1 MSQPIV
7 PECCICMD
15 SINSSINNCTTPCG
29 HRFCFQC
36 LAKALEQNNTCP
48 MCRSVLMEVPD
59 EEETLYS
66 DDDEYETDS
75 DDESVEQF
83 DDDALRAFR
92 GFMQR
97 VEYEPTVSASY
108 PAEAM
113 EVEDSKEDHIDVD
126 EEEEEDED
134 LEEEEDNTTTEEI
147 GIMADVETITETLQ
161 KRGITMLDL
170 VALLTDRPSTKV
182 AKHTD
187 RFMNALETILD
198 KAIDDCDRVAQSQA
212 QVNT

>member
-1 MSQPIV
+1 MSTTNV

-15 SINSSINNCTTPCG
+15 SINSAINNCTTPCG
-29 HRFCFQC
+29 HMFCFQC

-48 MCRSVLMEVPD
+48 MCRAVLMEVPD
-59 EEETLYS
+59 EEETLYT
-66 DDDEYETDS
+66 DEDEYEMDS

-97 VEYEPTVSASY
+97 VESTIASISE

-113 EVEDSKEDHIDVD
+113 EVEDSKEEHAEDL
-126 EEEEEDED
+126 EEEE
-134 LEEEEDNTTTEEI
+134 EEEEDNTTTENVVE
-147 GIMADVETITETLQ
+147 ADVETITETLQ

-170 VALLTDRPSTKV
+170 VALLTDRPSTKI

-198 KAIDDCDRVAQSQA
+198 KAIDDCDREAAQSQA
-212 QVNT
+212 

>member
-1 MSQPIV
+1 
-7 PECCICMD
+7 
-15 SINSSINNCTTPCG
+15 
-29 HRFCFQC
+29 
-36 LAKALEQNNTCP
+36 
-48 MCRSVLMEVPD
+48 MEVPD
-59 EEETLYS
+59 EDLDS

-83 DDDALRAFR
+83 DDDALRSFR
-92 GFMQR
+92 RFMQR
-97 VEYEPTVSASY
+97 VEHEPIVSASY

-113 EVEDSKEDHIDVD
+113 EVEDSKEYHADVD
-126 EEEEEDED
+126 EDEEE

-170 VALLTDRPSTKV
+170 VALLTDRPSTKIT
-182 AKHTD
+182 KHTD

-198 KAIDDCDRVAQSQA
+198 KAIDDCDREAAQSHA
-212 QVNT
+212 

>member
-1 MSQPIV
+1 MSTTNV

-15 SINSSINNCTTPCG
+15 SINSAINNCTTPCG
-29 HRFCFQC
+29 HMFCFQC

-48 MCRSVLMEVPD
+48 MCRAVLMEVPD
-59 EEETLYS
+59 EELDS

-83 DDDALRAFR
+83 DDDTLRAFR

-97 VEYEPTVSASY
+97 VEPTIGSISEPTEEAIEV
-108 PAEAM
+108 AEDA
-113 EVEDSKEDHIDVD
+113 EDAEDD
-126 EEEEEDED
+126 
-134 LEEEEDNTTTEEI
+134 EEEEDNTTTENVVE
-147 GIMADVETITETLQ
+147 ADVETITETLQ

-170 VALLTDRPSTKV
+170 VALLTDRPSTKI

-187 RFMNALETILD
+187 RFMNALEIILD
-198 KAIDDCDRVAQSQA
+198 KAIDDCDREAAQSQA
-212 QVNT
+212 

>member
-1 MSQPIV
+1 MSTTNT

-15 SINSSINNCTTPCG
+15 SINSAINNCTTPCG
-29 HRFCFQC
+29 HAFCFQC
-36 LAKALEQNNTCP
+36 LAKALAEKNTCP

-59 EEETLYS
+59 EELDS
-66 DDDEYETDS
+66 DDEYDTDS

-97 VEYEPTVSASY
+97 VEPTGLSIAP
-108 PAEAM
+108 PAEAI
-113 EVEDSKEDHIDVD
+113 EVA
-126 EEEEEDED
+126 EEEEDD
-134 LEEEEDNTTTEEI
+134 EEENEEDATTTEDIIVAE
-147 GIMADVETITETLQ
+147 VEAITETLQ

-170 VALLTDRPSTKV
+170 VALLVDRPSTKI
-182 AKHTD
+182 AKHTN

-198 KAIDDCDRVAQSQA
+198 KAIDDCDRAAAQSQA
-212 QVNT
+212 

>member
-1 MSQPIV
+1 
-7 PECCICMD
+7 
-15 SINSSINNCTTPCG
+15 
-29 HRFCFQC
+29 
-36 LAKALEQNNTCP
+36 
-48 MCRSVLMEVPD
+48 MEVPD
-59 EEETLYS
+59 EEETLYT
-66 DDDEYETDS
+66 DEDEYEMDS

-97 VEYEPTVSASY
+97 VESTIASISE

-113 EVEDSKEDHIDVD
+113 EVEDSKEEHAEDL
-126 EEEEEDED
+126 EEEE
-134 LEEEEDNTTTEEI
+134 EEEEDNTTTENVVE
-147 GIMADVETITETLQ
+147 ADVETITETLQ

-170 VALLTDRPSTKV
+170 VALLTDRPSTKI

-198 KAIDDCDRVAQSQA
+198 KAIDDCDREAAQSQA
-212 QVNT
+212 

>member
-1 MSQPIV
+1 
-7 PECCICMD
+7 
-15 SINSSINNCTTPCG
+15 
-29 HRFCFQC
+29 
-36 LAKALEQNNTCP
+36 
-48 MCRSVLMEVPD
+48 MEVPD
-59 EEETLYS
+59 EELDS

-97 VEYEPTVSASY
+97 VEPTIVSIAE
-108 PAEAM
+108 PAEAI
-113 EVEDSKEDHIDVD
+113 EVAEDAEDAEDA
-126 EEEEEDED
+126 EEDE
-134 LEEEEDNTTTEEI
+134 EEEEDNTTTENVVE
-147 GIMADVETITETLQ
+147 ADVEAITETLQ

-170 VALLTDRPSTKV
+170 VALLTDRPSTKI

-198 KAIDDCDRVAQSQA
+198 KAIEDCDRAAVQLQA
-212 QVNT
+212 

>member
-48 MCRSVLMEVPD
+48 MCRTELMKVPD
-59 EEETLYS
+59 EEETLGS

-97 VEYEPTVSASY
+97 VEPTIVSISEPTEEAIEV
-108 PAEAM
+108 AENA
-113 EVEDSKEDHIDVD
+113 ED
-126 EEEEEDED
+126 DED
-134 LEEEEDNTTTEEI
+134 EDNTTTEEI
-147 GIMADVETITETLQ
+147 GIIMADVETITETLQ

-198 KAIDDCDRVAQSQA
+198 KAIDDCDREAAQSHA
-212 QVNT
+212 

>member
-1 MSQPIV
+1 MSTTNT

-15 SINSSINNCTTPCG
+15 SINSAINNCTTPCG
-29 HRFCFQC
+29 HMFCFQC

-48 MCRSVLMEVPD
+48 MCRAVLMEVPD
-59 EEETLYS
+59 EEETLYT
-66 DDDEYETDS
+66 DDGEFDTDS

-97 VEYEPTVSASY
+97 VEPTIGSIAE
-108 PAEAM
+108 PAEAI
-113 EVEDSKEDHIDVD
+113 EVAEDAD
-126 EEEEEDED
+126 EEEED
-134 LEEEEDNTTTEEI
+134 EEDNTTTENVVE
-147 GIMADVETITETLQ
+147 ADVETITETLQ

-170 VALLTDRPSTKV
+170 VALLTDRPSTKI

-198 KAIDDCDRVAQSQA
+198 KAIEDCDRAALQLQA
-212 QVNT
+212 

>member
-1 MSQPIV
+1 
-7 PECCICMD
+7 
-15 SINSSINNCTTPCG
+15 
-29 HRFCFQC
+29 
-36 LAKALEQNNTCP
+36 LEQNNTCP
-48 MCRSVLMEVPD
+48 MCRTELMKVPD

-66 DDDEYETDS
+66 DDDEYEIDS

-97 VEYEPTVSASY
+97 VEHEPTVSASY
-108 PAEAM
+108 PVEAM
-113 EVEDSKEDHIDVD
+113 EVEDSKEYHADVD
-126 EEEEEDED
+126 EDEEELE
-134 LEEEEDNTTTEEI
+134 EEEEDNTTTEEI

-170 VALLTDRPSTKV
+170 VALLTDRPSTKI

-198 KAIDDCDRVAQSQA
+198 KAIDDCDREAVQLQA
-212 QVNT
+212 

>member
-1 MSQPIV
+1 
-7 PECCICMD
+7 
-15 SINSSINNCTTPCG
+15 
-29 HRFCFQC
+29 
-36 LAKALEQNNTCP
+36 
-48 MCRSVLMEVPD
+48 MEVHN

-83 DDDALRAFR
+83 DDEALRAFR

-97 VEYEPTVSASY
+97 VEPEPTVSASE

-113 EVEDSKEDHIDVD
+113 EVEDSKEEHADVD
-126 EEEEEDED
+126 EEDLED

-147 GIMADVETITETLQ
+147 VIADVEAITETLQ

-170 VALLTDRPSTKV
+170 VALLTDRPSTKI
-182 AKHTD
+182 AKHTE
-187 RFMNALETILD
+187 RFMKALETILD
-198 KAIDDCDRVAQSQA
+198 KTIEDCDRAAAAA
-212 QVNT
+212 QVNA

>member
-1 MSQPIV
+1 MSTTNT

-15 SINSSINNCTTPCG
+15 SINSAINNCTTPCG
-29 HRFCFQC
+29 HMFCFQC

-48 MCRSVLMEVPD
+48 MCRAVLMEVPD
-59 EEETLYS
+59 EAETLYT
-66 DDDEYETDS
+66 DDGEFDTDS

-97 VEYEPTVSASY
+97 VEPTIGSIAE
-108 PAEAM
+108 PAEAI
-113 EVEDSKEDHIDVD
+113 EVAEDA
-126 EEEEEDED
+126 DED
-134 LEEEEDNTTTEEI
+134 AEDYEEEEEEDNTTTENVVE
-147 GIMADVETITETLQ
+147 ADVEAITETLQ

-170 VALLTDRPSTKV
+170 VALLTDRPSTKI

-198 KAIDDCDRVAQSQA
+198 KAVEDCDRAALQLQA
-212 QVNT
+212 

>member
-59 EEETLYS
+59 EDLDS

-97 VEYEPTVSASY
+97 VEHEPTVSVSV

-113 EVEDSKEDHIDVD
+113 EVEDSKEEEEHSEVA
-126 EEEEEDED
+126 EEEEEEE
-134 LEEEEDNTTTEEI
+134 EEEEDNTTTEEI

-212 QVNT
+212 QVNA

>member
-1 MSQPIV
+1 
-7 PECCICMD
+7 MD
-15 SINSSINNCTTPCG
+15 SINSAINNCTTPCG
-29 HRFCFQC
+29 HMFCFQC

-48 MCRSVLMEVPD
+48 MCRAVLMEVSD

-66 DDDEYETDS
+66 DDDEYDTDS

-97 VEYEPTVSASY
+97 IEPTIGSITE
-108 PAEAM
+108 PAEAI
-113 EVEDSKEDHIDVD
+113 EVAEDAD
-126 EEEEEDED
+126 EDE
-134 LEEEEDNTTTEEI
+134 EEEEDNTTTENVV
-147 GIMADVETITETLQ
+147 MADVEAITETLQ

-170 VALLTDRPSTKV
+170 VALLTDRPSTKI

-198 KAIDDCDRVAQSQA
+198 KAIDDCDRAALQLQA
-212 QVNT
+212 